1 MRRADGV
8 YRWWLIRG
16 VPLRDATGNVLKWF
30 GTCTDIHDLKL
41 AELEI
46 SRTNQALEAEIV
58 ERKRAE
64 DAAETANRA
73 KGEFLANM
81 SHEIR
86 TPLNGVVGMTE
97 LALGR
102 TSAPSSASIWT
113 WSSRPASR
121 C

>member
-1 MRRADGV
+1 M
-8 YRWWLIRG
+8 
-16 VPLRDATGNVLKWF
+16 
-30 GTCTDIHDLKL
+30 
-41 AELEI
+41 EEI
-46 SRTNQALEAEIV
+46 SRTNLALQAEIV

-64 DAAETANRA
+64 DAAEAANRS
-73 KGEFLANM
+73 KSEFLANM

-97 LALGR
+97 LALG
-102 TSAPSSASIWT
+102 TDLSPSSASIWT